1 LTCEITVYFKS
12 GMKEVKMLN
21 MKKWLGIIML
31 GILVVGSFNFAGCKK
46 EEKVIKIG
54 AILPLTG
61 NLAFLGKPEQVAIQ
75 IAQNEINKEGKIKV
89 EIIFGDSKADPK
101 TAVSIAHKM
110 INIDKVDAI
119 ITSTSGVA
127 MAVAPIAA
135 KSNILNF
142 AGCMATEVV
151 KQGKTIFRLFVN
163 AKAEAKLLTN
173 YLANRYNKIGILVI
187 NSRGPLSEADAIKT
201 SFEKEGKK
209 VLVEET
215 YELNQKDFTSLLTKL
230 KGKDIDALLIIGY
243 GFKFPTIFKTLKE
256 IKFHKPI
263 IGNVS
268 FLMPVALEE
277 GYSLYEGV
285 KFASL
290 PFTKDDPRF
299 ADFNKKYKE
308 IAKSEPSTFADYVFF
323 YDMVKIIAQA
333 IKATGTTDGTKLAEY
348 IIKKREFDGLSGKII
363 FDENGESLIPM
374 KMAEFKG
381 GKIVWVKE

>member
-1 LTCEITVYFKS
+1 M
-12 GMKEVKMLN
+12 GN
-21 MKKWLGIIML
+21 MKKQTLI
-31 GILVVGSFNFAGCKK
+31 FAALALLIAISSIFTLQGCAKK
-46 EEKVIKIG
+46 EKVIKIG

-61 NLAFLGKPEQVAIQ
+61 NLAFLGKPEQIAIQ
-75 IAQNEINKEGKIKV
+75 IAQDEINKEGKLKIK
-89 EIIFGDSKADPK
+89 IIFGDSKADPK
-101 TAVSIAHKM
+101 TAVSIVNKM

-127 MAVAPIAA
+127 MAVAPVTV
-135 KSNILNF
+135 KNNILNF
-142 AGCMATEVV
+142 AGCMAPQVV
-151 KQGKTIFRLFVN
+151 KQGKTVFRLFVN
-163 AKAEAKLLTN
+163 SKAEAELLRD
-173 YLANRYNKIGILVI
+173 YLITKYKRIGILVI
-187 NSRGPLSEADAIKT
+187 NSRGPLSEADAIKA
-201 SFEKEGKK
+201 SFEKEGRKI
-209 VLVEET
+209 VLKET
-215 YELNQKDFTSLLTKL
+215 YELNQKDFSSLLNKL
-230 KGKDIDALLIIGY
+230 KGANIDALLIIGY
-243 GFKFPTIFKTLKE
+243 GFKFSIIFKTLKE
-256 IKFHKPI
+256 IKFNKPI

-333 IKATGTTDGTKLAEY
+333 IKATGTTDGTKLADY

>member
-1 LTCEITVYFKS
+1 
-12 GMKEVKMLN
+12 MKEVKMLN
-21 MKKWLGIIML
+21 MKKWLSITML

-135 KSNILNF
+135 KNNILNF
-142 AGCMATEVV
+142 AGCMAPEVV
-151 KQGKTIFRLFVN
+151 HQGKNIFRLFIN
-163 AKAEAKLLTN
+163 NNEEGSLLAN
-173 YLANRYNKIGILVI
+173 YLAKHYHKIGILVI
-187 NSRGPLSEADAIKT
+187 NSRSPLAEAKIIRKI
-201 SFEKEGKK
+201 FEKRGGK
-209 VLVEET
+209 VILQET
-215 YELNQKDFTSLLTKL
+215 YEFTTKDFTPMLIKL
-230 KGKDIDALLIIGY
+230 KNSPIEALVLCGY
-243 GFKFPTIFKTLKE
+243 GFKYPTIFKTMRELQ
-256 IKFHKPI
+256 FNKPVV
-263 IGNVS
+263 GNVS

-290 PFTKDDPRF
+290 PFTRDDPRF
-299 ADFNKKYKE
+299 AEFNKKYME
-308 IAKSEPSTFADYVFF
+308 IAKTEPSTFADHVFF

-333 IKATGTTDGTKLAEY
+333 IEATGSTDGNKLAEY
-348 IIKKREFDGLSGKII
+348 IIKKREFEGLSGKII

-381 GKIVWVKE
+381 GKIVWIEE